1 MSCTS
6 SVLWSWE
13 QCRDRLRN
21 LRGRLGFHEKYALEF
36 LGLSV
41 DLADGSVMDML
52 TGENIYGN
60 DSWSRFVT
68 QAIYFVLSGY
78 SESEHH
84 EVTGRLVTSKQFSG
98 ALFGD
103 LDNSRTRQRIVEEF
117 SDDLS
122 ALKMCAERLG
132 GREIEFAYGDIAM
145 KLEALPLIPITI
157 VLSVEDEEFQADARI
172 FYDETIQKYLDAER
186 TNFLTILTVG
196 RLTAARTQTSK
207 MNIGN

>member
-1 MSCTS
+1 MSS
-6 SVLWSWE
+6 GLWSWE

-36 LGLSV
+36 LGLSL

-52 TGENIYGN
+52 TGENINGN

-68 QAIYFVLSGY
+68 QAVYFVLSGY
-78 SESEHH
+78 SESEQH
-84 EVTGRLVTSKQFSG
+84 EVTSRLVTSKQFSG

-103 LDNSRTRQRIVEEF
+103 LDNSRIRQRLVEEF
-117 SDDLS
+117 SDDPL
-122 ALKMCAERLG
+122 ALKMCAKRLG
-132 GREIEFAYGDIAM
+132 GREVEFAYGDMAV

-157 VLSVEDEEFQADARI
+157 VLSVEDEEFQADAHI

-196 RLTAARTQTSK
+196 RLIAAKRTQTSK
-207 MNIGN
+207 TNTGN